1 MRSATAAG
9 SQVTDQFI
17 ERCEDAR
24 LAVRSLD
31 GRGWDLRPPASRS
44 RRRGVPR
51 HPRAPLERSSLL
63 PKRRRRRCF
72 LAWMR
77 RWAPRE
83 EPTPTTPTRHG
94 PESWS
99 ASAIARAAGM
109 PAISVSAFSVAK
121 LAAPLEIE
129 AFPARHR
136 GFEPLTYGSG
146 VSRPRLGG
154 ASRGSQ
160 VGGTVHCWTSLAI
173 QGSHP
178 LAEFSRPLVT
188 PLLQGPAGL
197 RVVYRQRDR
206 ALFSVRQ
213 VAERLGVSTA
223 TVYGLVTRGEVPHVR
238 VANAIRVAPSDLATF
253 VNTKTR

>member
-136 GFEPLTYGSG
+136 GFEAPVT
-146 VSRPRLGG
+146 
-154 ASRGSQ
+154 
-160 VGGTVHCWTSLAI
+160 LA
-173 QGSHP
+173 P
-178 LAEFSRPLVT
+178 
-188 PLLQGPAGL
+188 
-197 RVVYRQRDR
+197 RVVNRRLDDAKETTKDDQR
-206 ALFSVRQ
+206 
-213 VAERLGVSTA
+213 
-223 TVYGLVTRGEVPHVR
+223 RGEVSASGDVVE
-238 VANAIRVAPSDLATF
+238 VAL
-253 VNTKTR
+253 